1 MLDYLYLL
9 LISIISNIFSAFS
22 GGGAGVIQLPA
33 ILLLFDINFIKA
45 LATHKVATVALGIGA
60 TIKFM
65 SVVKFNKA
73 LMLKLLS
80 FGLPGTIIGAFII
93 VDTNEILS
101 KFLLGLLIIFIGL
114 YSFKEK
120 KYGEYQKVF
129 TNNLK
134 NNLIGFCIIFL
145 IGLLNGSLSAGT
157 GLIFTVIL
165 ISWYGMDYK
174 TAIAY
179 TLIVVG
185 LFYNLIGA
193 ITLSLHTDLDLK
205 ILPTLFIGSLIG
217 GYIGAKISLTKSN
230 KFIKRT
236 YQAITILVGLTLII

>member
-129 TNNLK
+129 ANNLK
-134 NNLIGFCIIFL
+134 NNLIGFCIIFAAICIQSSLLDPPSEASTLL
-145 IGLLNGSLSAGT
+145 IL
-157 GLIFTVIL
+157 
-165 ISWYGMDYK
+165 
-174 TAIAY
+174 
-179 TLIVVG
+179 
-185 LFYNLIGA
+185 
-193 ITLSLHTDLDLK
+193 
-205 ILPTLFIGSLIG
+205 TLFS
-217 GYIGAKISLTKSN
+217 
-230 KFIKRT
+230 IKN
-236 YQAITILVGLTLII
+236 TIFSI

>member
-80 FGLPGTIIGAFII
+80 FGLPGTIIGAFVIG
-93 VDTNEILS
+93 VLSNGMILQGVS
-101 KFLLGLLIIFIGL
+101 
-114 YSFKEK
+114 SFW
-120 KYGEYQKVF
+120 QKVIMG
-129 TNNLK
+129 T
-134 NNLIGFCIIFL
+134 II
-145 IGLLNGSLSAGT
+145 
-157 GLIFTVIL
+157 IL
-165 ISWYGMDYK
+165 AVMIDQ
-174 TAIAY
+174 
-179 TLIVVG
+179 LQ
-185 LFYNLIGA
+185 
-193 ITLSLHTDLDLK
+193 
-205 ILPTLFIGSLIG
+205 
-217 GYIGAKISLTKSN
+217 N
-230 KFIKRT
+230 KFINKEE
-236 YQAITILVGLTLII
+236 